1 MARSTEPS
9 TALPLGLAAGAG
21 VLMPLQALIT
31 SSAAA
36 VLGSFQLAALLSS
49 GTALVL
55 MFAAS
60 MVLKPARAGWK
71 RVGTVWRERSIPRWY
86 LVAGL
91 IGAYY
96 ILAQALSVGSIG
108 LALFAVA
115 VVGARTL
122 SSILID
128 MVGFSPAGRQPVTPR
143 RIIGAIVLCI
153 GASIAAL
160 GTGERAQVHPGAW
173 WGFAAAVLAGLLV
186 SFQQSMNG
194 HSGRAYA
201 STTVATTL
209 NYITGVIGLGVLIIV
224 TALLNPT
231 LPVVTGAPEYWML
244 LAGPLGILFV
254 VTGVSLVPKLGS
266 LVLGIALVTGQL
278 VGSLLM
284 DLVIAPATVGP
295 AEVIGTLVTL
305 CAVVF
310 ASWQPRPRS
319 RPTPKAPPN
328 HA

>member
-1 MARSTEPS
+1 MAHNTESST
-9 TALPLGLAAGAG
+9 TLPLGLAAGAG
-21 VLMPLQALIT
+21 ALMPLQALIT
-31 SSAAA
+31 SSAAP

-55 MFAAS
+55 MLIAS
-60 MVLKPARAGWK
+60 VLLRPARAGWK
-71 RVGTVWRERSIPRWY
+71 RFGLVWRERTLPRWY
-86 LVAGL
+86 LAAGL

-96 ILAQALSVGSIG
+96 ILAQAISVGSIG

-122 SSILID
+122 TSILID
-128 MVGFSPAGRQPVTPR
+128 VIGFSPAGKQPVTTR
-143 RIIGAIVLCI
+143 RILGAIVLCI
-153 GASIAAL
+153 GAAIAAL

-173 WGFAAAVLAGLLV
+173 WGFGAALLAGLLV

-201 STTVATTL
+201 STTVATTV
-209 NYITGVIGLGVLIIV
+209 NYITGVIGLGVLIGGM
-224 TALLNPT
+224 ALLNPGAP
-231 LPVVTGAPEYWML
+231 LMTGAPEYWMF

-254 VTGVSLVPKLGS
+254 VTGVSLVPKLGA

-284 DLVIAPATVGP
+284 DLLIAPASVGV

-305 CAVVF
+305 GAVVLT
-310 ASWQPRPRS
+310 SWRS
-319 RPTPKAPPN
+319 GPKPKKAQN